1 MNNMGQYMVK
11 ISLIE
16 KMILNKEEKKE
27 LLRLYNPLKSFSLSI
42 LERKKKYR
50 LSLRKLNSIAF
61 VMHSILLSA
70 VAVSFYGS
78 PKTEKYPEKI
88 FKYSSYGIYT
98 LAGLYLLVS
107 SGRKVGANHILYQ
120 NYKHKMSQL
129 NSSHERV

>member
-1 MNNMGQYMVK
+1 MVK

-42 LERKKKYR
+42 LEKKKNYR
-50 LSLRKLNSIAF
+50 HSLRKLNSIA
-61 VMHSILLSA
+61 VLMYSILLSA
-70 VAVSFYGS
+70 VAVAFYGS
-78 PKTEKYPEKI
+78 SKTEKYPEKI
-88 FKYSSYGIYT
+88 FKYSGYGMYT